1 MRQIIDFFNRLFEVI
16 ESLITFVINFIDNT
30 LKFITM
36 LPEVITQV
44 TSSISW
50 LPPALMVFATASITV
65 SVIFIMLGRG
75 KSN

>member
-50 LPPALMVFATASITV
+50 LPPALMVFATASVTV